1 MDPDETLAM
10 ALEAYDNMME
20 TDSFVD
26 ETYEADRALHAF
38 HDLHLWITNG
48 GFLPTAW
55 CGAKNVSNV
64 TSNIAPPPVAEDE
77 PKYEEP
83 GDLYDED
90 ERRIRNQEFP
100 LRGRTS

>member
-1 MDPDETLAM
+1 MDPDETLETIRA
-10 ALEAYDNMME
+10 ALREALATKDVGKRLITYAAAADHME
-20 TDSFVD
+20 TLDN
-26 ETYEADRALHAF
+26 
-38 HDLHLWITNG
+38 WITNG

-55 CGAKNVSNV
+55 CGVRYVSNV

-90 ERRIRNQEFP
+90 ERRMRNSEFP
-100 LRGRTS
+100 LRGGS